1 MDDGDV
7 HRDWRLSQILGS
19 DDLGKVDDE
28 DTITSLSFDNSGK
41 YLAAG
46 DKAGRIVIFEDYG
59 YETPQLNATN
69 QFQFLTEFQSH
80 QRDFDFLK

>member
-1 MDDGDV
+1 MADSSSHDD
-7 HRDWRLSQILGS
+7 WKLTQILGS
-19 DDLGKVDDE
+19 DDLGKVVDE
-28 DTITSLSFDNSGK
+28 DTVTSLSFDNSGR

-59 YETPQLNATN
+59 YETPQLNMTN